1 MDDRP
6 RTHACETPH
15 PLYGG
20 SFPLSAVTSA
30 RLPRVTFAP
39 RIIYGQGQDTRAHSW
54 PSPGPPGTT
63 NKVTG
68 GLALRLYDVTT
79 LYFKAEKE
87 DDLCKVG
94 YSKEHRGDPQ
104 VIVGL
109 LVDRGGFPL
118 RIGCWEG
125 NRAETTTITGVVE
138 TFQAAHG
145 IAELVI
151 VSGRRHALGG
161 QPDNAG

>member
-1 MDDRP
+1 MVLR
-6 RTHACETPH
+6 AAE
-15 PLYGG
+15 
-20 SFPLSAVTSA
+20 
-30 RLPRVTFAP
+30 AP
-39 RIIYGQGQDTRAHSW
+39 GRRMRAHPDGRWS
-54 PSPGPPGTT
+54 
-63 NKVTG
+63 
-68 GLALRLYDVTT
+68 
-79 LYFKAEKE
+79 
-87 DDLCKVG
+87 
-94 YSKEHRGDPQ
+94 HRGDPQ

-138 TFQAAHG
+138 AFQAAHG

-151 VSGRRHALGG
+151 VSGRRHALGS

>member
-1 MDDRP
+1 VDDRP
-6 RTHACETPH
+6 RTHACETSH

-20 SFPLSAVTSA
+20 SFPLSAITSA
-30 RLPRVTFAP
+30 QPPWMTFAP
-39 RIIYGQGQDTRAHSW
+39 RIIYGQGQDTRAHNNW

-109 LVDRGGFPL
+109 LVDRGGFPP
-118 RIGCWEG
+118 E
-125 NRAETTTITGVVE
+125 NRV
-138 TFQAAHG
+138 
-145 IAELVI
+145 
-151 VSGRRHALGG
+151 LGG
-161 QPDNAG
+161 QPGRDHHDHRRVGGLPGRSRHRRARHRLRAPACSRRPT